1 MRAIWEFL
9 TTSAN
14 WSGRRGIWA
23 RTSAHMWL
31 SLVSVGIASFVAVPL
46 GIWVS
51 SWRRGAGFV
60 AAIMNVGRAIPSFA
74 ILALVLPISIRW
86 GFGLG
91 FWPTVVAMVALALPP
106 IFLSTLTGVRTIDPA
121 VRQAAAGM
129 GMSRWEMVRQVEVP
143 LSTPQI
149 ITGIRISTL
158 AVIATATLGALVA
171 FSGLGSFIE
180 EGRASFDQPR
190 YLGGAALVVGFAL
203 LAESLLLALQHL
215 LAPWARK

>member
-1 MRAIWEFL
+1 
-9 TTSAN
+9 
-14 WSGRRGIWA
+14 
-23 RTSAHMWL
+23 MWL
-31 SLVSVGIASFVAVPL
+31 SLVSVGIASLFAVPL

-51 SWRRGAGFV
+51 GWRRGAGFV
-60 AAIMNVGRAIPSFA
+60 AAIMNIGRAIPSFA

-129 GMSRWEMVRQVEVP
+129 GMSRWEMIRQVEVP
-143 LSTPQI
+143 MATPQI

-215 LAPWARK
+215 LTPWARK

>member
-14 WSGRRGIWA
+14 WGGRRGIWA
-23 RTSAHMWL
+23 RAAAHLWL
-31 SLVSVGIASFVAVPL
+31 SLVSVAVASTVAVPL
-46 GIWVS
+46 GIWVAG
-51 SWRRGAGFV
+51 WKRGAGAV
-60 AAIMNVGRAIPSFA
+60 AAVMNIGRAIPSFA

-106 IFLSTLTGVRTIDPA
+106 IFLSTLTGVRTIDPS
-121 VRQAAAGM
+121 VRQAADGM
-129 GMSRWEMVRQVEVP
+129 GMSRWETVRQVELP
-143 LSTPQI
+143 LATPQI

-190 YLGGAALVVGFAL
+190 YLGGAALVVMFAL
-203 LAESLLLALQHL
+203 LAESLLLAIQRL
-215 LAPWARK
+215 LTPWTRT